1 MKKMKVIGFAVA
13 VLVLPAAGY
22 AVQGG
27 LAAKQTA
34 KVQWVQ
40 TYSQDNWTDDTPKL
54 ICTDANGYYVV
65 GRSSFCN
72 GRMNYDFMLWV
83 WRLDNEGRRLW
94 NKPLLVDAHNDPN
107 KIEWDSNF
115 VCLKNERLVLI
126 NETGKKAKFRMIRFD
141 EAGKITLN
149 KKLSM
154 GGYSHVLRDIVPV
167 QGSYLIAVW
176 ELKDN
181 KNPNAMVLKI
191 DCDGNELWQKI
202 YDKGKSED
210 ATSIAVGEDG
220 GFTLAANSGQYN
232 KFGAGLSDVWIVK
245 CGKTGNIL
253 AETSFPGR
261 HPTIAMT
268 RNGHYAVSYNV
279 ADFPAG
285 DMYIT
290 GLDEKLD
297 KIWEIKSIDKNP
309 GSGIY
314 RIAVDSR
321 GNFVVAGSKFGKLW
335 LWKISDKGA
344 VVWDAPVNNQNDVVQ
359 VESLLVN
366 GCDYVLAG
374 GAIKQSPVPR
384 DENNKRKEDVQWD
397 INDILVSKVT
407 EVNTD

>member
-1 MKKMKVIGFAVA
+1 MKKAMTISLVA
-13 VLVLPAAGY
+13 VVWMAGMGY
-22 AVQGG
+22 AEVPDT
-27 LAAKQTA
+27 ASKSTA
-34 KVQWVQ
+34 KTQWIN
-40 TYSQDNWTDDTPKL
+40 TYSQDNWTDEWPKL
-54 ICTDANGYYVV
+54 ICTDSSGYYVV
-65 GRSSFCN
+65 GGSHFRR
-72 GRMNYDFMLWV
+72 GKLAYDRMLWV
-83 WRLDNEGRRLW
+83 WKLDNEGQRLW
-94 NKPLLVDAHNDPN
+94 SKPLLVAASNDPN

-126 NETGKKAKFRMIRFD
+126 NETGKKATFRLIRFD
-141 EAGKITLN
+141 ETGQITLN
-149 KKLSM
+149 KKLTM
-154 GGYSHVLRDIVPV
+154 GGYSHVLRSIVPA
-167 QGSYLIAVW
+167 QGGYLIAAW
-176 ELKDN
+176 ELKDT
-181 KNPNAMVLKI
+181 KNTNALVLKI
-191 DCDGNELWQKI
+191 DSDGNELWQKI

-210 ATSIAVGEDG
+210 AMSIAVGEDG

-232 KFGAGLSDVWIVK
+232 KFGAGPSDVWIVK
-245 CGKTGNIL
+245 CDKAGNVL
-253 AETSFPGR
+253 AETLFPGR

-268 RNGHYAVSYNV
+268 GGGHYAVSYSV

-290 GLDEKLD
+290 GLDEKLN

-314 RIAVDSR
+314 RIAVDQQ

-344 VVWDAPVNNQNDVVQ
+344 VLWDAPVNNQNDVVQ
-359 VESLLVN
+359 VESLLIN

-374 GAIKQSPVPR
+374 GAIKQSPMPR

-397 INDILVSKVT
+397 INDILVSKIT